1 MKKNIEIKDTSFG
14 FNVIVVMVGSILFSL
29 KLGLYTLIGFY
40 ISSIALGFIKDAMNY
55 QKSLIIISD
64 KPDLIAEDI
73 MKAMIRGVTFIHAEG
88 AYTGDSKKL
97 IYTIVSS
104 NEIPKIKEI
113 AFKIDSRAFITIN
126 DITEVRGRG
135 FKSKDL

>member
-1 MKKNIEIKDTSFG
+1 M
-14 FNVIVVMVGSILFSL
+14 L
-29 KLGLYTLIGFY
+29 KGPI
-40 ISSIALGFIKDAMNY
+40 
-55 QKSLIIISD
+55 Q
-64 KPDLIAEDI
+64 
-73 MKAMIRGVTFIHAEG
+73 
-88 AYTGDSKKL
+88 

>member
-1 MKKNIEIKDTSFG
+1 
-14 FNVIVVMVGSILFSL
+14 
-29 KLGLYTLIGFY
+29 
-40 ISSIALGFIKDAMNY
+40 MNY